1 MTADVGRRTT
11 IDDVARL
18 AKVHK
23 ATVSRA
29 LNAQTQHQVNPDTI
43 KKVKRAARQLGYVPN
58 AMARGLRTNLSMTVG
73 VIIPD
78 LTNPFFP
85 PIIRGIENYLQ
96 PRGYTALL
104 ANTDG
109 HDAIERAAV
118 DSLIERRVDGL
129 IVATGRHGDQPVLA
143 RAYDAGVRVVMVNRD
158 AGGLPFPLVA
168 GNDSSGVAA
177 SVKHLYDLGHRDF
190 IHIAGPLN
198 LSTSM
203 VRSSAFSEACRM
215 LAGTHSRVVEAG
227 ALSVEAGQRTMDDVL
242 AQAGTR
248 ATAVV
253 ASNDL
258 IALGVLRSLRSH
270 GLDCPREISVVGF
283 NDITFAEDFSP
294 PLTTVRVPSLDMG
307 AEAARLLLTAIETGV
322 QEPVTV
328 SLPVSLIVRS
338 SSGPAP
344 LK

>member
-1 MTADVGRRTT
+1 MTKRTT

-18 AKVHK
+18 ANVHK

-29 LNAQTQHQVNPDTI
+29 LNAQTQHQVSQETI

-58 AMARGLRTNLSMTVG
+58 VMARGLRTSLSMTIG

-109 HDAIERAAV
+109 HDGIERASV
-118 DSLIERRVDGL
+118 ESLLERRVDGL

-143 RAYDAGVRVVMVNRD
+143 QAHEAGVRAVMVNRD
-158 AGGLPFPLVA
+158 AGGLPFPLVT
-168 GNDSSGVAA
+168 GSDSSGVSA
-177 SVKHLYDLGHRDF
+177 SVNHLHELGHRDF

-198 LSTSM
+198 LSTSI
-203 VRSSAFSEACRM
+203 VRATAFTAACQALR
-215 LAGTHSRVVEAG
+215 GVRSRVVEAA
-227 ALSVEAGQRTMDDVL
+227 ALSVEAGQRSMDSVL
-242 AQAGTR
+242 SESRQR

-258 IALGVLRSLRSH
+258 IALGVLRSLRAH
-270 GLDCPREISVVGF
+270 GLRCPEDLSVVGF
-283 NDITFAEDFSP
+283 NDIIFAEDFSP
-294 PLTTVRVPSLDMG
+294 PLTTVHVPSLDMG
-307 AEAARLLLTAIETGV
+307 TEAARLLLQAIETGV

-328 SLPVSLIVRS
+328 SLPVSLIIRS
-338 SSGPAP
+338 STGPAP
-344 LK
+344 R

>member
-1 MTADVGRRTT
+1 MNGETTRRAT

-18 AKVHK
+18 ASVHK

-29 LNAQTQHQVNPDTI
+29 LNAQTQHQVNPETI

-58 AMARGLRTNLSMTVG
+58 AMARGLRTNLSMTIG

-109 HDAIERAAV
+109 HDAIELAAV
-118 DSLIERRVDGL
+118 DSLIQRRVDGL
-129 IVATGRHGDQPVLA
+129 IVATGHHGDQPMLQ

-158 AGGLPFPLVA
+158 AGGFPFPLVA
-168 GNDSSGVAA
+168 GNDSSGVSA
-177 SVKHLYDLGHRDF
+177 SVTHLYELGHRDLV
-190 IHIAGPLN
+190 HIAGPLN

-203 VRSSAFSEACRM
+203 VRSSAFADACRA
-215 LAGTHSRVVEAG
+215 LPGTRPRTVEAA
-227 ALSVEAGQRTMDDVL
+227 ALSVEAGQRSMDQVL
-242 AQAGTR
+242 SSGLPV
-248 ATAVV
+248 TAIV
-253 ASNDL
+253 ANNDL
-258 IALGVLRSLRSH
+258 IALGVLRSLRAH
-270 GLDCPREISVVGF
+270 GLSCPDDISVVGF

-294 PLTTVRVPSLDMG
+294 PLTSVRVPSLDMG
-307 AEAARLLLTAIETGV
+307 AEAARLLLASIESGT
-322 QEPVTV
+322 QEPVRV
-328 SLPVSLIVRS
+328 SLPVSLIIRS
-338 SSGPAP
+338 SSGPVRG
-344 LK
+344 

>member
-1 MTADVGRRTT
+1 MSGEMARRTT

-18 AKVHK
+18 ASVHK

-29 LNAQTQHQVNPDTI
+29 LNAQTQHQVNPETV

-58 AMARGLRTNLSMTVG
+58 AMARGLRTKLSMTIG

-129 IVATGRHGDQPVLA
+129 IVATGHHGEQPMLQ
-143 RAYDAGVRVVMVNRD
+143 RAYDAGVRVVLVNRD

-168 GNDSSGVAA
+168 GNDSSGVVA
-177 SVKHLYDLGHRDF
+177 SVAHLYELGHRD
-190 IHIAGPLN
+190 IVHIAGPLN

-203 VRSSAFSEACRM
+203 VRSSAFAEACRT
-215 LAGTHSRVVEAG
+215 LPGTRPRTVEAA
-227 ALSVEAGQRTMDDVL
+227 ALSVAAGQASMDQVL
-242 AQAGTR
+242 SSGLAT
-248 ATAVV
+248 TAVV
-253 ASNDL
+253 ANNDL
-258 IALGVLRSLRSH
+258 VALGVLRSLRAH
-270 GLDCPREISVVGF
+270 GLSCPDDVSVVGF

-294 PLTTVRVPSLDMG
+294 PLTTVRVPTLDMG
-307 AEAARLLLTAIETGV
+307 SEAARLLLASFASGT
-322 QEPVTV
+322 QEPVSV
-328 SLPVSLIVRS
+328 SLPVSLIIRS
-338 SSGPAP
+338 SSGPVRR
-344 LK
+344 